1 MKRLISITLSVII
14 ALTALLSLP
23 FVSNASVVSGSCGD
37 NGNNVT
43 WSYNTD
49 TGVLTLSGS
58 GSTANYNDDA
68 SLAPWIND
76 YATQIK
82 RVVVEN
88 GVTGIGSKAFMNCTA
103 MESVDL
109 GSVQYIGWYAFR
121 GCTALGGVAIPNSVL
136 QTWSGCFE
144 NCTSIGWINIGSGLT
159 SLCPWM
165 FAGCNSS
172 NFWWVHIPA
181 NITNIEEHAFDGCS
195 SLGWNTIAG
204 TGITFGQDCFKN
216 TNKEGTFL
224 IADAATREYLQ
235 SYAEAMN
242 TPEYDSN
249 GNQIEKAEYKWKYDC
264 MDGNHSYTGT
274 VTEPTCTEQGYTT
287 YHCSICNNDNVSD
300 YVEELGHDYVLQ
312 GASSTDYYFNYKC
325 SRCNEVDSVSALT
338 LKDWLYSYI
347 NDTQS
352 QLRYKRQ
359 FDLNGDGI
367 INTRDYSLILNQYNL
382 LNSSAHQTTVDTA
395 TTHQTMYGFGAS
407 ACWWSQ
413 FIGGWSD
420 EKVNEVM
427 GMLYDDENGIGLNVY
442 RYNLGAGSKDDSA
455 LYTISN
461 RTECFLQSD
470 GTYDW
475 TADANAQ
482 KCLEVANGY
491 CDNMR
496 VTLFSNSPPVYYTK
510 TGRGYG
516 AWIADGTAFA
526 DIPCN
531 IDSSHYADH
540 ANFVVTCGEHFTN
553 LGYRVVDISPINEP
567 EWAWGAYNEELT
579 SAGQEGCHYSPAEC
593 REMYKQCIYKIR
605 SSTIN
610 STCEISMFESGEMA
624 KNNYN
629 DWSNFKNY
637 VDTTLGSSGGSTN
650 LLLRTYFKN
659 ICFHSYWS
667 DQSNREETA
676 RYLNESYSSYGRLLT
691 EYCQM
696 DGSSSGL
703 GIVYGLDLA
712 DTIWQ
717 DLTILDAKEWDWW
730 VAVGGGGYM
739 DGLLYINDYSNPN
752 CTQEVV
758 TSKRFWVL
766 GNFSKF
772 TTEGSVRID
781 VSTNQDLKVCGFS
794 NPDGSITLVYINNTN
809 NDEATYVGGTGLST
823 FSAYTTD
830 ATRDL
835 EQIQA
840 NESVSAPAIIPANS
854 VTTVVLN

>member
-1 MKRLISITLSVII
+1 MKRIISASLSLII

-23 FVSNASVVSGSCGD
+23 FVADAAVTSGSCGD
-37 NGNNVT
+37 SVN

-58 GSTANYNDDA
+58 GSTYNYNDDA
-68 SLAPWIND
+68 SPAPWIND
-76 YATQIK
+76 YAGSIK

-159 SLCPWM
+159 ELCPWM

-172 NFWWVHIPA
+172 VFWWVHIPA
-181 NITNIEEHAFDGCS
+181 NIKTIGDHAFDGCS

-204 TGITFGQDCFKN
+204 TGITFGSDCFKN
-216 TNKEGTFL
+216 TNYEGTFL
-224 IADAATREYLQ
+224 IADSATREYLQ
-235 SYAEAMN
+235 GYADYMN
-242 TPEYDSN
+242 TPEYDEN
-249 GNQIEKAEYKWKYDC
+249 GAQIEKPEYKWKYDC
-264 MDGNHSYTGT
+264 IDGNHSYSVDS
-274 VTEPTCTEQGYTT
+274 VTQPTCTEQGYTT
-287 YHCSICNNDNVSD
+287 YHCSICDNYNVTD
-300 YVEELGHDYVLQ
+300 YVDALGHDYVLQ
-312 GASSTDYYFNYKC
+312 GLSTTDYYVNYTC
-325 SRCNEVDSVSALT
+325 SRCNQAHSISAIT
-338 LKDWLYSYI
+338 LKNWFSENI
-347 NDTQS
+347 NDTAANI
-352 QLRYKRQ
+352 RYKRQ
-359 FDLNGDGI
+359 FDLNQDGI
-367 INTRDYSLILNQYNL
+367 INIRDYMLIVNQYTR
-382 LNSSAHQTTVDTA
+382 LNASLHGTAVNKNTTY
-395 TTHQTMYGFGAS
+395 QTMNGFGAS

-413 FIGGWSD
+413 YIGGWSD
-420 EKVNEVM
+420 DKVDEVM
-427 GMLYDDENGIGLNVY
+427 KMLYDDEEGIGLNVY

-455 LYTISN
+455 LYTVNN

-475 TADANAQ
+475 SVDANAQ
-482 KCLEVANGY
+482 KCLQVANGY

-510 TGRGYG
+510 TGRAYG
-516 AWIADGTAFA
+516 AWIADGTAFD

-531 IDSSHYADH
+531 IDSSNYDNH

-567 EWAWGAYNEELT
+567 EWAWGAYNAELT
-579 SAGQEGCHYSPAEC
+579 SAGQEGCHYSAAEC
-593 REMYKQCIYKIR
+593 RDMYRACINKIR
-605 SSTIN
+605 ASTIN
-610 STCEISMFESGEMA
+610 TTCEISMFESGEMA

-637 VDTTLGSSGGSTN
+637 VNTMLGSDGGNSN
-650 LLLRTYFKN
+650 LRLRSYFKN

-667 DQSNREETA
+667 DQENREETA
-676 RYLNESYSSYGRLLT
+676 RFLGENYSSYGVLLT

-703 GIVYGLDLA
+703 GIKYGLDLA

-717 DLTILDAKEWDWW
+717 DLTILNAKEWDWW
-730 VAVGGGGYM
+730 IAVGGGGYM
-739 DGLLYINDYSNPN
+739 DGLLYINDYTNPN
-752 CTQEVV
+752 CSKEVI
-758 TSKRFWVL
+758 TSKRYWVM

-772 TTEGSVRID
+772 TSEGSVRID
-781 VSTNQDLKVCGFS
+781 VSCDQDLKVCGFK
-794 NPDGSITLVYINNTN
+794 NTDGSITLVYINTTD
-809 NDEATYVGGTGLST
+809 NDEMTYVNGTGLNS

-835 EQIQA
+835 EEIQA
-840 NESVSAPAIIPANS
+840 NESVSAPALIPANS
-854 VTTVVLN
+854 VTTVVIK